1 MSSHL
6 HAVNLETGELVD
18 HDCRNCEDKDL
29 QIGRLLSDISS
40 LKRQIT
46 MLESD
51 PDRDARE
58 HELYSEGA
66 SWHATWREKCRH
78 PRCEYGPEEF
88 WLILP
93 FLKHK
98 TKRKF
103 IGQAI
108 EGAAFDPHFYRRK
121 NGTVKRCDE
130 WTRIFKKDGSHFRE
144 FCAKAPKE
152 ATDGD

>member
-1 MSSHL
+1 MTQPAL
-6 HAVNLETGELVD
+6 MVDANGEVRGE
-18 HDCRNCEDKDL
+18 CPSCSDKDL

-66 SWHATWREKCRH
+66 RWHAIWREKCRH
-78 PRCEYGPEEF
+78 PNCEYGPEEF

-103 IGQAI
+103 IAVAI
-108 EGAAFDPHFYRRK
+108 EGAAFDPYFYRRK

-130 WTRIFKKDGSHFRE
+130 WERIFKKGGGYFRE
-144 FCAKAPKE
+144 FVAKAPKE
-152 ATDGD
+152 GQ